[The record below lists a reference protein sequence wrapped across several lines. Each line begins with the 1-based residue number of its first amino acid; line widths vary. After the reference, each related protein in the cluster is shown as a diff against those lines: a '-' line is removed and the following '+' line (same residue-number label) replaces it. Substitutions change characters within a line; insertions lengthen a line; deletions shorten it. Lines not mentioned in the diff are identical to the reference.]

1 MKPLLILT
9 RRIGEKIIIGD
20 DVIISIVGLK
30 GSQIRIGTEAPPEVP
45 VYREEIYLK
54 ILKERADGT
63 GRTSDSCFQKI
74 HNP

>member
-1 MKPLLILT
+1 LLILT

-30 GSQIRIGTEAPPEVP
+30 GSQIRIGTKAPPEVP
-45 VYREEIYLK
+45 VYREEIYQR

-63 GRTSDSCFQKI
+63 GRTSDS
-74 HNP
+74 

>member
-1 MKPLLILT
+1 MLILT

-20 DVIISIVGLK
+20 DVIISMVGLK
-30 GSQIRIGTEAPPEVP
+30 GSQVRIGTEAPPEVP

-63 GRTSDSCFQKI
+63 GRTSDS
-74 HNP
+74 